1 MVGLLRNM
9 RWRKSAETGIRE
21 RAGDPAAKVIPDT
34 GVNCIPTEFEKCRE
48 KTSFDFAQIAIIR
61 LLLFAMESAAI
72 IESVRNWVVSA
83 RRVVAL
89 TGAGISTDSGIP
101 DFRGPNGSFC
111 MHGLAMALLVGALLG
126 SSVVQAQGTGV
137 YPQRAIR
144 LIVPYPPGGA
154 GDMVG
159 RMLGARL
166 GDALG
171 QQFVVDNRPGGGQL
185 IATQLAARAAPDGH
199 TLFLASATHAINP
212 GLLKKL
218 PYDSIKDFAAITL
231 VADSPLIFIA
241 HPSLGASS
249 IRDLVAQ
256 AKSRPGRINYASSG
270 PGTGGH
276 LSVEML
282 KWMTGIDLTHV
293 PYKGA
298 GPALSDLLGGQVQM
312 MCTSPLP
319 ALPHVKSGRLA
330 GLAMTGRARSRAAPD
345 IPTVAETVPGYES
358 TLWYALLAPAATP
371 SAIITRLNAETV
383 RILKSPGISE
393 QLLIQGADPIGNSP
407 QELGRFLQSEIE
419 RWTKLI
425 QQAGIRAD

>member
-1 MVGLLRNM
+1 MVGHSYCAKGGNGAIGLL
-9 RWRKSAETGIRE
+9 
-21 RAGDPAAKVIPDT
+21 AA
-34 GVNCIPTEFEKCRE
+34 
-48 KTSFDFAQIAIIR
+48 
-61 LLLFAMESAAI
+61 LLLGA
-72 IESVRNWVVSA
+72 W
-83 RRVVAL
+83 L
-89 TGAGISTDSGIP
+89 GAGVLQTE
-101 DFRGPNGSFC
+101 
-111 MHGLAMALLVGALLG
+111 ALGAE
-126 SSVVQAQGTGV
+126 A

-154 GDMVG
+154 GDIVG
-159 RMLGARL
+159 RMLGSKL
-166 GDALG
+166 GDAMG
-171 QQFVVDNRPGGGQL
+171 QQIVVDNRPGGGQL
-185 IATQLAARAAPDGH
+185 IATQLTAKAAPDGY
-199 TLFLASATHAINP
+199 TLFLASTTHAINP

-241 HPSLGASS
+241 HPSLGVSS
-249 IRDLVAQ
+249 IKDLIAR

-276 LSVEML
+276 LSVELL

-298 GPALSDLLGGQVQM
+298 GPALTDLIGGQVQM

-319 ALPHVKSGRLA
+319 ALPHVKSGRLVA
-330 GLAMTGRARSRAAPD
+330 LAMTSRTRSRAAPD

-371 SAIITRLNAETV
+371 PAIIRRLHAETINV
-383 RILKSPGISE
+383 LKLPGVTE
-393 QLLIQGADPIGNSP
+393 QLLAQGADPIGNSP
-407 QELGRFLQSEIE
+407 QELAKFLQTEID

-425 QQAGIRAD
+425 QQAHIRAD